1 MCRTYSLRELLET
14 YSRVED
20 VFTGVVHAQSESQ
33 GNKRPL
39 SKRKLYAALRS
50 CPVISTETVATALA
64 RITRGVPSKATVGRY
79 AVMARIAS
87 RAIDN
92 LLEVN
97 PHWIKEDLF
106 DEDDSIWALDIET
119 GDQLN

>member
-20 VFTGVVHAQSESQ
+20 VFTGVVHAQSEGQ
-33 GNKRPL
+33 GSTRPL

-50 CPVISTETVATALA
+50 CSVIATETVAMALA
-64 RITRGVPSKATVGRY
+64 RVSVEAPSKATVGRY
-79 AVMARIAS
+79 TAIARIAS
-87 RAIDN
+87 RAIDD

-97 PHWIKEDLF
+97 PHWFQEDLC
-106 DEDDSIWALDIET
+106 DEDAALWAPEHKT
-119 GDQLN
+119 SEQLH